1 MSMKRISVFGSTGS
15 IGRQT
20 LDVCAMHPGLFRTG
34 TLVFGGNSEL
44 GCKQIREFRPDTVG
58 VFSEHA
64 AQIVRREFPGLRVV
78 SGADVWELA
87 ASSDDDTVVN
97 GVSGFNGV
105 FPLLHAMRAGKTTAL
120 ANKESVVCAGG
131 LVRKAMEEGGGC
143 ILPVDSEQS
152 AIFQCLAC
160 GRKEQVKRLILTASG
175 GAFRDTPECE
185 LPSVTPEMAMK
196 HPNWSMGRKITIDSA
211 TMFNKGLEIMEAA
224 FLFDTDAE
232 HISVLIHPQSVVHS
246 MVEFTDGSVMAQLAV
261 PDMRLAI
268 QYALTYPERVESPA
282 SRLDLA
288 ALSGLTFRRPD
299 EARYPAVRMAYE
311 ALKAGGTAPIAYNSG
326 NEAAVERFIAGDLRF
341 TEIAPC
347 VEYAMEHIERGNVN
361 SMDELLHYDAEAR
374 RLARAFRPVR

>member
-1 MSMKRISVFGSTGS
+1 
-15 IGRQT
+15 
-20 LDVCAMHPGLFRTG
+20 MHPESFRVG
-34 TLVFGGNSEL
+34 TLVFGGNAEL
-44 GCKQIREFRPDTVG
+44 GSKQINEFKPDTVG
-58 VFSEHA
+58 VFSASA
-64 AQIVRREFPGLRVV
+64 AEIIRREFPELCVV
-78 SGADVWELA
+78 SGEDVWKLA

-105 FPLLHAMRAGKTTAL
+105 FPLLYALRAGKTTAL

-131 LVRKAMEEGGGC
+131 LAREAMKRGGGS

-160 GRKEQVKRLILTASG
+160 GKREQLKRLILTASG
-175 GAFRDTPECE
+175 GAFRDMPENE
-185 LPSVTPEMAMK
+185 LPFVTPEMAMR

-224 FLFDTDAE
+224 FLFDTDSE

-246 MVEFTDGSVMAQLAV
+246 MVEYDDGSVIAQLAV

-268 QYALTYPERVESPA
+268 QYALTYPDRVESPA
-282 SRLDLA
+282 ARLDLS
-288 ALSGLTFRRPD
+288 ALSGLTFRKPD

-311 ALKAGGTAPIAYNSG
+311 ALRTGGTAPIAYNSG
-326 NEAAVERFIAGDLRF
+326 NEAAVERFVSGELRF

-347 VEYAMEHIERGNVN
+347 VEYAMEHIGKGEITDV
-361 SMDELLHYDAEAR
+361 DELLHYDAEAR
-374 RLARAFRPVR
+374 RLAHAFKPVR